1 MPSDITPFKGRTQ
14 HSPTPTRIVRRFTK
28 SGHVAEIHE
37 RAIAAFN
44 AVEFIVFID
53 GVLRYSQLFHGKKL
67 TDYPSTL
74 NARANQFTDKG
85 WIEQVSSV
93 HGL

>member
-1 MPSDITPFKGRTQ
+1 MKTAWHTAKKLAGIKARWHDLRHT
-14 HSPTPTRIVRRFTK
+14 
-28 SGHVAEIHE
+28 
-37 RAIAAFN
+37 

-74 NARANQFTDKG
+74 NARAKQFAEKG
-85 WIEQVSSV
+85 WIEQVPLG
-93 HGL
+93 HRL